1 MTAEAEKKAADASSP
16 PEGRE
21 QTTDETGGL
30 WSAQRRA
37 LTTGLV
43 LTITFIAS
51 EALAVVTIMP
61 VVARDLGGLRLY
73 GWVFSAFM
81 LGNVVGIVA
90 AGRQADRYG
99 PARPFIGGLILFCA
113 GLATAGLAPTMLVL
127 VGGRALQGIGAGAV
141 PAVAYV
147 AIGRSLPERLRARMM
162 AVMSTAWV
170 LPGLAGPAVS
180 AAVASLVGWRWVFLG
195 LLPLVAVTGAL
206 AIPALVRLGKRP
218 QAEGEADNARDA
230 GDAHD
235 ADDARNA
242 DDAHNADDADDAG
255 DDSSDSDNSQ
265 DAATQHKLSLG
276 VAAAAGAGLV
286 LAGLTLTAGSGQY
299 VLGPV
304 LLVVG
309 LVATGRSLRRLLPAG
324 TFSAR
329 PGLPAVILCRGL
341 LTFTFFGADAYVTL
355 TITTVRHHSTEL
367 AGLAVTG
374 ATIAWTAGAWLQSRL
389 NGRWEAR
396 RLVACGLAIVVI
408 GLAAMALV
416 LLPATPVQAGIAA
429 WTVAGFGIGL
439 AYAPISLLMLREAPA
454 GREGWASASLSLA
467 DVLGTAFGIG
477 AGGAAVAAATA
488 HGWPLAHGV
497 AIAFAIAGTG
507 AIALSAASRR
517 LPPSLTEASPG
528 LTDIATDLRPEQ
540 DSRPPAA

>member
-1 MTAEAEKKAADASSP
+1 VTAETELAEAAT
-16 PEGRE
+16 
-21 QTTDETGGL
+21 TTDGGPAASDEAIAVRGL
-30 WSAQRRA
+30 WSAERRA

-99 PARPFIGGLILFCA
+99 PARPFIGGLTLFCA

-147 AIGRSLPERLRARMM
+147 AIGRSLPEQLRARMM
-162 AVMSTAWV
+162 AVLSTAWV

-195 LLPLVAVTGAL
+195 LLPLVAITGAL
-206 AIPALVRLGKRP
+206 AMPALIRLGKRP
-218 QAEGEADNARDA
+218 QPA
-230 GDAHD
+230 GDPGQAP
-235 ADDARNA
+235 
-242 DDAHNADDADDAG
+242 
-255 DDSSDSDNSQ
+255 
-265 DAATQHKLSLG
+265 AAEHKLSLG
-276 VAAAAGAGLV
+276 LAAAAGAGLI
-286 LAGLTLTAGSGQY
+286 LAGLTLAAGSGQA
-299 VLGPV
+299 VLGSV
-304 LLVVG
+304 MLVFGVV
-309 LVATGRSLRRLLPAG
+309 VAGPSLRRLLPAG
-324 TFSAR
+324 TFAAR

-355 TITTVRHHSTEL
+355 TITTVRHHSPAL
-367 AGLAVTG
+367 AGVAVTG
-374 ATIAWTAGAWLQSRL
+374 ATLAWTAGAWVQSRL

-396 RLVACGLAIVVI
+396 RLVGCGLAVIVT

-416 LLPATPVQAGIAA
+416 LLPATPIEVGLAA
-429 WTVAGFGIGL
+429 WTIAGFGIGL
-439 AYAPISLLMLREAPA
+439 AYAPLSLLMLREAPA
-454 GREGWASASLSLA
+454 GSEGWASASLSLA
-467 DVLGTAFGIG
+467 DVLGTALGIG

-488 HGWPLAHGV
+488 HGWPLSTGV
-497 AIAFAIAGTG
+497 AVAFGIAGAG
-507 AIALSAASRR
+507 AIGLSAAIRR
-517 LPPSLTEASPG
+517 LPRSLAAVGRPG
-528 LTDIATDLRPEQ
+528 
-540 DSRPPAA
+540 

>member
-1 MTAEAEKKAADASSP
+1 MTAEPELAEVAATAETPAVARDQASVA
-16 PEGRE
+16 
-21 QTTDETGGL
+21 GGL

-99 PARPFIGGLILFCA
+99 PARPFIAGLTLFCA
-113 GLATAGLAPTMLVL
+113 GLATAGLAPSMLVL

-147 AIGRSLPERLRARMM
+147 AIGRTLPEQLRARMM
-162 AVMSTAWV
+162 AVLSTAWV
-170 LPGLAGPAVS
+170 LPGLVGPAVS
-180 AAVASLVGWRWVFLG
+180 AAVATLVGWRWVFLG
-195 LLPLVAVTGAL
+195 LLPLVAITGAL
-206 AIPALVRLGKRP
+206 AMPALIRLGKRP
-218 QAEGEADNARDA
+218 PADGDA
-230 GDAHD
+230 GQGT
-235 ADDARNA
+235 ARE
-242 DDAHNADDADDAG
+242 
-255 DDSSDSDNSQ
+255 
-265 DAATQHKLSLG
+265 HKLSLG
-276 VAAAAGAGLV
+276 MSAAAGAGLI
-286 LAGLTLTAGSGQY
+286 LAGLTVTAGSAQI
-299 VLGPV
+299 VLGCAM
-304 LLVVG
+304 LVVG
-309 LVATGRSLRRLLPAG
+309 LPVTGLSLRRLLPAG
-324 TFSAR
+324 TFAAR

-355 TITTVRHHSTEL
+355 TITTVRHHTPAL

-374 ATIAWTAGAWLQSRL
+374 ATLAWTAGAWLQSRL

-396 RLVACGLAIVVI
+396 RLVGWGLVIIVV

-416 LLPATPVQAGIAA
+416 LLPATPIEIAVAA

-439 AYAPISLLMLREAPA
+439 AYAPISLLMLRAAPA
-454 GREGWASASLSLA
+454 GSEGWASASLTLA
-467 DVLGTAFGIG
+467 DVLGTALGIG

-488 HGWPLAHGV
+488 HDWPLSAGV
-497 AIAFAIAGTG
+497 AVAFAIAGAG
-507 AIALSAASRR
+507 AIGLAVASRR
-517 LPPSLTEASPG
+517 LPRSLAGAIPSPV
-528 LTDIATDLRPEQ
+528 
-540 DSRPPAA
+540 AAQTADPQ